1 MQTQSSQNAIGISTR
16 DANRSKFLTFIL
28 LIFPGI
34 VLLLYGYF
42 GSYARLIAD
51 DFCSFYFA
59 RRLNILRFIWYWYLN
74 WGGRYTA
81 FAVDS
86 LVENIG
92 VDGLPYYP
100 AIVLMI
106 WVIIATFTFYV
117 LLQAEL
123 GKKPGILLALA
134 MGTTAIFVLLSIS
147 PAPQDTLYWWNGMRS
162 YLPAL
167 IVATFHIG
175 FLYWARKNL
184 KTRKAV
190 LLGSLASFAIALV
203 NAGGNEAFSVILVLF
218 FTGLT
223 ALALLT
229 GKIRFNDPFFYMLSA
244 AVLGNIIG
252 FLIVLGSP
260 GAEIRQAFFPPPP
273 SIPRTLELALA
284 GCLEFWVNLVS
295 SPQRITALIAMVFAS
310 IWIGTTSDHK
320 FSNGYLIPLSI
331 ASGILLSFLSVVPVV
346 YATSDLPPPRLLII
360 SSFIIVASFFYAGL
374 LTGKGI
380 SSRVIAS
387 TPLKSGLM
395 WCVGIS
401 IVLASLMNAKILYD
415 HRDTYIS
422 FAHRWDQADAQII
435 QAKMNGD
442 ESVTIPALNVWTGP
456 GGDPTDNPRYWVTAC
471 YSLYYDFPVFG
482 PSLNSGTP

>member
-34 VLLLYGYF
+34 VLLLYGYL

-117 LLQAEL
+117 LLQVEL
-123 GKKPGILLALA
+123 GKKPGMLLALA
-134 MGTTAIFVLLSIS
+134 LGTTAIFVLLSIS

-167 IVATFHIG
+167 IVATVHIG

-190 LLGSLASFAIALV
+190 LLGSLASFAIALI
-203 NAGGNEAFSVILVLF
+203 NAGGNEAFSIVLVLF

-252 FLIVLGSP
+252 FLIVLAAP

-273 SIPRTLELALA
+273 SSPRALELALA
-284 GCLEFWVNLVS
+284 GYLEFWVNLVS

-331 ASGILLSFLSVVPVV
+331 ASGILFSFLSVVPVV

-374 LTGKGI
+374 LTGKRI

-442 ESVTIPALNVWTGP
+442 ESITIPALNVWTGP

>member
-1 MQTQSSQNAIGISTR
+1 MQTSSSQNAMGISTR
-16 DANRSKFLTFIL
+16 DPYRSKFLPFIL
-28 LIFPGI
+28 LISPGL
-34 VLLLYGYF
+34 VLLLYGYL

-81 FAVDS
+81 FSVDS

-92 VDGLPYYP
+92 VEGLPYYP
-100 AIVLMI
+100 ASVLII
-106 WVIIATFTFYV
+106 WVIIASFTFYA

-123 GKKPGILLALA
+123 GKRPGILLALA
-134 MGTTAIFVLLSIS
+134 MGTTAVFVLLSIS
-147 PAPQDTLYWWNGMRS
+147 PTPQDTLYWWNGMRS

-175 FLYWARKNL
+175 FLYWARENL
-184 KTRKAV
+184 KSRNAI

-218 FTGLT
+218 FAGFTT
-223 ALALLT
+223 LALLT
-229 GKIRFNDPFFYMLSA
+229 RKLRFNDPFFSILSA
-244 AVLGNIIG
+244 AMLGNILG
-252 FLIVLGSP
+252 FLIVLASP

-273 SIPRTLELALA
+273 SIPRTLELAA
-284 GCLEFWVNLVS
+284 GGYLEFWVNLVS

-320 FSNGYLIPLSI
+320 RSNGYLILLSI
-331 ASGILLSFLSVVPVV
+331 VSGVLLSFISLLPAV
-346 YATSDLPPPRLLII
+346 YATSDVPPPRLLIL
-360 SSFIIVASFFYAGL
+360 SSFIIVASFFYASL
-374 LTGKGI
+374 MTGKLI
-380 SSRVIAS
+380 SRNVIAS
-387 TPLKSGLM
+387 TPLKSGLV

-401 IVLASLMNAKILYD
+401 IVSSSLMNAKILYD
-415 HRDTYIS
+415 SRDIYIS
-422 FAHRWDQADAQII
+422 FARRWDQADAQIM
-435 QAKMNGD
+435 QAKLNGD
-442 ESVTIPALNVWTGP
+442 ESVTIPAMNVWTGP

-482 PSLNSGTP
+482 PSLNSATP

>member
-1 MQTQSSQNAIGISTR
+1 MQTPSSQNAMGISTR
-16 DANRSKFLTFIL
+16 DHDRNKFLTFIL
-28 LIFPGI
+28 LIFPSI
-34 VLLLYGYF
+34 VLLLYGYL

-92 VDGLPYYP
+92 VEGLPYYP
-100 AIVLMI
+100 ASVLVI
-106 WVIIATFTFYV
+106 WVVTAAFTFYM

-123 GKKPGILLALA
+123 GKRPGILLALA
-134 MGTTAIFVLLSIS
+134 MGTTGVFVLLSIS

-175 FLYWARKNL
+175 FLYWARDSL
-184 KTRKAV
+184 KTRKAI

-203 NAGGNEAFSVILVLF
+203 NAGGNEAFSVILVVF
-218 FTGLT
+218 FTGFT

-229 GKIRFNDPFFYMLSA
+229 RKLRFNDPFFYMLSA
-244 AVLGNIIG
+244 AMLGNIVG

-273 SIPRTLELALA
+273 SIPRTLELAGGGYLD
-284 GCLEFWVNLVS
+284 FWVNLVR

-310 IWIGTTSDHK
+310 IWLGTTSDHK
-320 FSNGYLIPLSI
+320 LSNGYLIPLSI
-331 ASGILLSFLSVVPVV
+331 ASGILLSFLSVLPAV
-346 YATSDLPPPRLLII
+346 YATSDLPPSRLLII

-374 LTGKGI
+374 MTGKRI
-380 SSRVIAS
+380 SSSVIAS

-401 IVLASLMNAKILYD
+401 IVLSSLMNAKILYD
-415 HRDTYIS
+415 HRDLYIS
-422 FAHRWDQADAQII
+422 FAHRWDQADAQIM

-482 PSLNSGTP
+482 PGLNSGKP

>member
-1 MQTQSSQNAIGISTR
+1 MQTPSSQTAMGISTR
-16 DANRSKFLTFIL
+16 DHDRSKFLTFLL

-34 VLLLYGYF
+34 VLLLYGYL

-92 VDGLPYYP
+92 VEGLPYYP
-100 AIVLMI
+100 ASVLVI
-106 WVIIATFTFYV
+106 WVITAAFTFYV

-123 GKKPGILLALA
+123 GKRPGILLALA

-147 PAPQDTLYWWNGMRS
+147 PTPQDTLYWWNGMRS

-175 FLYWARKNL
+175 FLYWARENL
-184 KTRKAV
+184 KTRKAI

-229 GKIRFNDPFFYMLSA
+229 KKLRFNDPFFYMLSA
-244 AVLGNIIG
+244 AMLGNVFG

-273 SIPRTLELALA
+273 SIPRTLELAV
-284 GCLEFWVNLVS
+284 GGYLEFWGNLVS

-320 FSNGYLIPLSI
+320 LSNGYLIPLSI
-331 ASGILLSFLSVVPVV
+331 ASGILLSFISVVPAV
-346 YATSDLPPPRLLII
+346 YATSDLPPSRLLII

-374 LTGKGI
+374 MTGKGI
-380 SSRVIAS
+380 SSNVISS

-401 IVLASLMNAKILYD
+401 IVLSSLMNAKILYD
-415 HRDTYIS
+415 HRDIYIS
-422 FAHRWDQADAQII
+422 FAHRWDRADAQIM

-482 PSLNSGTP
+482 PGLNSGTP

>member
-1 MQTQSSQNAIGISTR
+1 MQTSSSQTAMGISTR
-16 DANRSKFLTFIL
+16 DHSRSKFLTFIL
-28 LIFPGI
+28 LIFPSI
-34 VLLLYGYF
+34 VLLLYAYL

-92 VDGLPYYP
+92 VEGLPYYP
-100 AIVLMI
+100 TIVLMI
-106 WVIIATFTFYV
+106 WVITATFTFYV
-117 LLQAEL
+117 LLHAEL
-123 GKKPGILLALA
+123 GKRPGILLALA
-134 MGTTAIFVLLSIS
+134 MGATAVFVLLSIS
-147 PAPQDTLYWWNGMRS
+147 PTPQDTLYWWNGMRS

-175 FLYWARKNL
+175 FLYWARENL
-184 KTRKAV
+184 KTRKTI
-190 LLGSLASFAIALV
+190 LLGSLASFAIAMV

-218 FTGLT
+218 FAGVT

-229 GKIRFNDPFFYMLSA
+229 RKLRFNDPFFYILSA
-244 AVLGNIIG
+244 AMLGNIFG
-252 FLIVLGSP
+252 FLIVLASP
-260 GAEIRQAFFPPPP
+260 GAEVRQAFFPPPP
-273 SIPRTLELALA
+273 SIPRALELAV
-284 GCLEFWVNLVS
+284 GGYLEFWVNLVS

-331 ASGILLSFLSVVPVV
+331 ASGILLSFLSVVPAV
-346 YATSDLPPPRLLII
+346 YATSDVPPPRLLIL

-374 LTGKGI
+374 LTGKRI
-380 SSRVIAS
+380 SSIVISS

-401 IVLASLMNAKILYD
+401 VVLSSLMNAKILYD
-415 HRDTYIS
+415 HRDIYIS
-422 FAHRWDQADAQII
+422 FAHRWDQADAQIM
-435 QAKMNGD
+435 QAKMNGR

-471 YSLYYDFPVFG
+471 YSLYYDFQVLG
-482 PSLNSGTP
+482 PALNSGTP